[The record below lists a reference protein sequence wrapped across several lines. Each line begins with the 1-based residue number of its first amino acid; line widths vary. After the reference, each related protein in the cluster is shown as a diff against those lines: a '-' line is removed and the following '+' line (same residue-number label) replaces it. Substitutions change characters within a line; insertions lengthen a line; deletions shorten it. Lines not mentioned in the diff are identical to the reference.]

1 MKASKYILGAMAF
14 VALVAAVAIFMSRK
28 AADETEAETKRRTA
42 LIVEAKPAVVPQQ
55 EDAEE
60 NPEPPESEQD
70 LVFDVGGKKFRSL
83 QAAVDA
89 AKDGDT
95 ITLTGDAYV
104 RNPVAVRKSINFNLN
119 GFHLVAKNS
128 KLAGGRASRRGRF
141 GAGAHA
147 ITVFGDK
154 QVTVENGFIDIESNG
169 GSGGYTGAVET
180 VPEPAEEV
188 AQEPPNDD
196 WKFNTVLRD
205 LEVTTDASRDAAFRN
220 AEGKM
225 LIDNCTVSSTGGN
238 GSYTI
243 GAGSETTIRDCSF
256 NTTGTDG
263 ELSYWNNTIAVAY
276 DGKATV
282 ESGSYVSQMAE
293 GVEGTT
299 YGTFV
304 YSSGGT
310 IEVNGGEFV
319 ADNVV
324 QVTKDMATYGEEYGA
339 SEVVVNDGALSG
351 KMESHTMQAEV
362 SAAVEGVANA
372 GLAEVVESAGVSA
385 YGGVYDNAPSVEQVP
400 EGKVVVDYGDG
411 TYSVESVTRK

>member
-1 MKASKYILGAMAF
+1 MKIVKYIVGALAF
-14 VALVAAVAIFMSRK
+14 VALVAAVAFFISRD
-28 AADETEAETKRRTA
+28 ALDETEIETKRRTS
-42 LIVEAKPAVVPQQ
+42 LIAEAQPAVVSQQ
-55 EDAEE
+55 EVTSGED
-60 NPEPPESEQD
+60 PEPPESEQD

-95 ITLTGDAYV
+95 ITLTGDAFV

-128 KLAGGRASRRGRF
+128 KLAGGRASRKGRF

-154 QVTVENGFIDIESNG
+154 QVTVENGFIDVESNG
-169 GSGGYTGAVET
+169 GTGGFTGAVET
-180 VPEPAEEV
+180 VPDPAVEV

-196 WKFNTVLRD
+196 WKFDTVLRD

-243 GAGSETTIRDCSF
+243 GAGSETTIRDCKF

-276 DGKATV
+276 DGKTTV
-282 ESGSYVSQMAE
+282 ESGSYVTQMAE

-310 IEVNGGEFV
+310 IEVNGGEFQ

-324 QVTKDMATYGEEYGA
+324 QVTKDMGQYGTEYGV

-351 KMESHTMQAEV
+351 KMESQV
-362 SAAVEGVANA
+362 SGMPKAADGGEAATSVSDV
-372 GLAEVVESAGVSA
+372 AGVSA
-385 YGGVYDNAPSVEQVP
+385 YGGIYDNAPSAEQVP
-400 EGKVVVDYGDG
+400 EGKAVVDYGDG
-411 TYSVESVTRK
+411 MYAVESMARR